1 VYYGVGPDFAAVA
14 PSHPDPAGMVT
25 FASMTRTLAIALSAL
40 MSITALA
47 EESIAGTYVGDYV
60 NKAGKSGGYQL
71 TFTPGPGGNWSGEVV
86 AVLDGKPTKSS
97 MSSLVVKGDSI
108 EAAYDF
114 EAQGHKASSRIKGTK
129 SGQTFSGTFET
140 LYKGKVVDTGTWKTS
155 LKK

>member
-1 VYYGVGPDFAAVA
+1 MLNERGGNVA
-14 PSHPDPAGMVT
+14 RMR
-25 FASMTRTLAIALSAL
+25 RTVAIAFSAL
-40 MSITALA
+40 ILASIAALA
-47 EESIAGTYVGDYV
+47 AGDISGTYVGEYV

-71 TFTPGPGGNWSGEVV
+71 TFAQGSGRSWTGEVV
-86 AVLDGKPTKSS
+86 AVLDGKPTKSV

-114 EAQGHKASSRIKGTK
+114 EAKGHKASSRITGTK
-129 SGQTFSGTFET
+129 TGEIFSGRFET

>member
-1 VYYGVGPDFAAVA
+1 
-14 PSHPDPAGMVT
+14 M
-25 FASMTRTLAIALSAL
+25 RRNLAIALSAL
-40 MSITALA
+40 ILMSVAALA
-47 EESIAGTYVGDYV
+47 EEDIAGTYVGEYV

-86 AVLDGKPTKSS
+86 AVLDGLPTKSP
-97 MSSLVVKGDSI
+97 MTSLVVKGDSI

-114 EAQGHKASSRIKGTK
+114 EVKGNKASSRITGTK
-129 SGQTFSGTFET
+129 TGQTFSGRFET